1 VSATYDA
8 QSAPRA
14 AAADRIALPGRL
26 GDPAAEYRTDHR
38 AHRRLRETLA
48 TLGLDA
54 PAASPPLT
62 REAPLATQLEFML
75 GAHDA
80 FEAVYAAIPDDQP
93 ARNDITRTVHAAPGR
108 DGHDIPLY
116 VFRAA
121 DADTAQ
127 VLPGL
132 VYIHGGGMTILRGDN
147 GIHTR
152 WCQDLAALGLVVIAV
167 DFRNAVNANG
177 HHPFPVG
184 LNDCSDALAWID
196 AHRAELGITGIV
208 LQGESGGANL
218 CLATTLAAKGDGN
231 LDTIAGVYAMVPY
244 ISGAYGWDEAD
255 QLAELPSLVENNG
268 WFLNTAM
275 MDVLVCGYDPDDNHR
290 RNPLAWPYFATVE
303 DLAGLPPHVV
313 SVNELDPLRDEG
325 IAYYRKLQAAGVPST
340 GRVNLGLTHGADSIY
355 KSAVGDVYDSTIAD
369 IARFACKVAPRT

>member
-1 VSATYDA
+1 MSATYDA
-8 QSAPRA
+8 ESAIPA
-14 AAADRIALPGRL
+14 TAADQVILPGRL
-26 GDPAAEYRTDHR
+26 GDPAAEYRTDQR
-38 AHRRLRETLA
+38 ANRRLRETLA

-54 PAASPPLT
+54 PAAPPPLT
-62 REAPLATQLEFML
+62 REAPLATQLEFIL
-75 GAHDA
+75 AAHDA

-93 ARNDITRTVHAAPGR
+93 TRDDITRTVHTAPGR

-116 VFRAA
+116 VFRPAGL
-121 DADTAQ
+121 DAGHQ
-127 VLPGL
+127 LPGL
-132 VYIHGGGMTILRGDN
+132 IYIHGGGMVILRSDN

-167 DFRNAVNANG
+167 DFRNAVDAAG
-177 HHPFPVG
+177 HHPFPAG
-184 LNDCSDALAWID
+184 LNDCSDALTWID
-196 AHRAELGITGIV
+196 AHRAELGITNIV

-218 CLATTLAAKGDGN
+218 CLATALAAKRDGN
-231 LDTIAGVYAMVPY
+231 LETIAGVYAMVPY

-255 QLAELPSLVENNG
+255 QLAELPSLVENDG

-275 MDVLVCGYDPDDNHR
+275 MDVLVCSYDPQDGHR

-303 DLAGLPPHVV
+303 DLAGMPPHVI

-340 GRVNLGLTHGADSIY
+340 GRINLGLTHGADSIC
-355 KSAVGDVYDSTIAD
+355 KSAVGDVYDSTVAD
-369 IARFACKVAPRT
+369 IARFARKV

>member
-8 QSAPRA
+8 ESAVTA
-14 AAADRIALPGRL
+14 AARLPIALPGRL
-26 GDPAAEYRTDHR
+26 GDPAAEYRNDPR
-38 AHRRLRETLA
+38 ANRRLRETLA

-54 PAASPPLT
+54 PAAPPPLT
-62 REAPLATQLEFML
+62 RAAPLATQLEFIL

-93 ARNDITRTVHAAPGR
+93 GRDDITRTEHAARAR

-116 VFRAA
+116 VFRPT
-121 DADTAQ
+121 DVDNNQ
-127 VLPGL
+127 RLPGL

-167 DFRNAVNANG
+167 EFRNAVDAAG
-177 HHPFPVG
+177 HHPFPTG
-184 LNDCSDALAWID
+184 LHDCSDALTWID
-196 AHRAELGITGIV
+196 HHRAELGITSIV

-218 CLATTLAAKGDGN
+218 CLATTLAAKHDGN
-231 LDTIAGVYAMVPY
+231 LAAIAGVYAMVPY
-244 ISGAYGWDEAD
+244 ISGAYGWNESD

-268 WFLNTAM
+268 WFLNTTM
-275 MDVLVCGYDPDDNHR
+275 MDVLVCGYDPDDAHR
-290 RNPLAWPYFATVE
+290 RDHLAWPYFATVD
-303 DLAGLPPHVV
+303 DLAGLPPHVI

-355 KSAVGDVYDSTIAD
+355 KTAVGDVYDSTIAD
-369 IARFACKVAPRT
+369 IARFARKVQPAL